1 MEYRKIGGI
10 RWVRFWRFGFSF
22 WLYKPDHGY
31 RPRQRPT
38 KQLRLEI
45 GR

>member
-22 WLYKPDHGY
+22 WLYKPEHCPSQ
-31 RPRQRPT
+31 RRQRR
-38 KQLRLEI
+38 QLRLEV
-45 GR
+45 GQ